1 MKSMTGFGNAIREKK
16 NYQLEIEIKSVNQ
29 RFLDIQIRSPKVLG
43 FVENELRQLIKTK
56 LSRGRVDVFI
66 NLTYLGEQDKKV
78 TINWQL
84 IDTLYTQMT
93 TGIKER
99 YGEANALSI
108 GKLIERF
115 ALNEEFVTIAE
126 ATEEDQ
132 ELLAQL
138 AKETMQTALR
148 SIEESRSI
156 EGQAMANVLLQQ
168 TAELKQNIAGLA
180 NFVEIYEQEFQT
192 RYQEKLEAFLGAE
205 VERDRLLTEIAILL
219 ERGDI
224 HEEIDRLII
233 HTQKLEELLEA
244 DYPMGRELDFL
255 LQEMNHEINTIGSKS
270 SAIEIKNHVVQSKT
284 ILEKYVSKSKILNK
298 CPACLIDDLSVRQAY
313 FRRGYSCSRRLFIF

>member
-1 MKSMTGFGNAIREKK
+1 MKSMTGFGSAIREKK

-29 RFLDIQIRSPKVLG
+29 RFLDIQVRSPKVLG

-66 NLTYLGEQDKKV
+66 NLSYLGEQDKKV

-84 IDTLYTQMT
+84 IDTLYAQMT
-93 TGIKER
+93 AGIEER
-99 YGEANALSI
+99 YGESNALSI

-126 ATEEDQ
+126 STEEDQ
-132 ELLAQL
+132 EVLAQL
-138 AKETMQTALR
+138 AKETLQTALR

-156 EGQAMANVLLQQ
+156 EGQALARVLLQQ
-168 TAELKQNIAGLA
+168 TKELKKNIAGLA
-180 NFVEIYEQEFQT
+180 SFVEIYEQEFQT

-205 VERDRLLTEIAILL
+205 VERERLLTEIAILL

-224 HEEIDRLII
+224 HEEIDRLVI

-244 DYPMGRELDFL
+244 DYPIGRELDFL
-255 LQEMNHEINTIGSKS
+255 LQEMNREINTIGSKS

-284 ILEKYVSKSKILNK
+284 ILEKIREQIQN
-298 CPACLIDDLSVRQAY
+298 IE
-313 FRRGYSCSRRLFIF
+313 

>member
-168 TAELKQNIAGLA
+168 TAELKQNIVGLT

-233 HTQKLEELLEA
+233 HAQKLEELLEA
-244 DYPMGRELDFL
+244 DYPIGRELDFL
-255 LQEMNHEINTIGSKS
+255 LQEMNREINTIGSKS

-284 ILEKYVSKSKILNK
+284 ILEKIREQIQN
-298 CPACLIDDLSVRQAY
+298 IE
-313 FRRGYSCSRRLFIF
+313 

>member
-29 RFLDIQIRSPKVLG
+29 WFLDIQIRSPKVLG

-156 EGQAMANVLLQQ
+156 EGQALANVLLQQ
-168 TAELKQNIAGLA
+168 AAELKQNIAGLA
-180 NFVEIYEQEFQT
+180 SFVEIYEQEFQT

-244 DYPMGRELDFL
+244 DYPIGRELDFL
-255 LQEMNHEINTIGSKS
+255 LQEMNREINTIGSKS

-284 ILEKYVSKSKILNK
+284 ILEKIREQIQN
-298 CPACLIDDLSVRQAY
+298 IE
-313 FRRGYSCSRRLFIF
+313 

>member
-93 TGIKER
+93 TGIKEK

-156 EGQAMANVLLQQ
+156 EGQALANVLLQQ

-180 NFVEIYEQEFQT
+180 SFVEIYEQEFQT

-244 DYPMGRELDFL
+244 DYPIGRELDFL
-255 LQEMNHEINTIGSKS
+255 LQEMNREINTIGSKS

-284 ILEKYVSKSKILNK
+284 ILEKIREQIQN
-298 CPACLIDDLSVRQAY
+298 IE
-313 FRRGYSCSRRLFIF
+313 

>member
-156 EGQAMANVLLQQ
+156 EGQALANVLLQQ
-168 TAELKQNIAGLA
+168 TAELKQNIVGLT

-233 HTQKLEELLEA
+233 HAQKLEELLEA
-244 DYPMGRELDFL
+244 DYPIGRELDFL
-255 LQEMNHEINTIGSKS
+255 LQEMNREINTIGSKS

-284 ILEKYVSKSKILNK
+284 ILEKIREQIQN
-298 CPACLIDDLSVRQAY
+298 IE
-313 FRRGYSCSRRLFIF
+313 

>member
-78 TINWQL
+78 MINWQL

-255 LQEMNHEINTIGSKS
+255 LQEMNREINTIGSKS

-284 ILEKYVSKSKILNK
+284 ILEKIREQIQN
-298 CPACLIDDLSVRQAY
+298 IE
-313 FRRGYSCSRRLFIF
+313 

>member
-156 EGQAMANVLLQQ
+156 EGQALANVLLQQ

-180 NFVEIYEQEFQT
+180 SFVEIYEQEFQT

-244 DYPMGRELDFL
+244 DYPIGRELDFL
-255 LQEMNHEINTIGSKS
+255 LQEMNREINTVGSKS

-284 ILEKYVSKSKILNK
+284 ILEKIREQIQN
-298 CPACLIDDLSVRQAY
+298 IE
-313 FRRGYSCSRRLFIF
+313 

>member
-29 RFLDIQIRSPKVLG
+29 RFLDIHIRSPKVLG

-255 LQEMNHEINTIGSKS
+255 LQEMNREINTIGSKS

-284 ILEKYVSKSKILNK
+284 ILEKIREQIQN
-298 CPACLIDDLSVRQAY
+298 IE
-313 FRRGYSCSRRLFIF
+313 

>member
-84 IDTLYTQMT
+84 IDMLYTQMT

-168 TAELKQNIAGLA
+168 TAELKQNITGLA

-244 DYPMGRELDFL
+244 DYPIGRELDFL
-255 LQEMNHEINTIGSKS
+255 LQEMNREINTIGSKS

-284 ILEKYVSKSKILNK
+284 ILEKIREQIQN
-298 CPACLIDDLSVRQAY
+298 IE
-313 FRRGYSCSRRLFIF
+313 

>member
-1 MKSMTGFGNAIREKK
+1 MTGFGNAIREKK

-168 TAELKQNIAGLA
+168 TAELKQNITGLA

-244 DYPMGRELDFL
+244 DYPIGRELDFL
-255 LQEMNHEINTIGSKS
+255 LQEMNREINTIGSKS

-284 ILEKYVSKSKILNK
+284 ILEKIREQIQN
-298 CPACLIDDLSVRQAY
+298 IE
-313 FRRGYSCSRRLFIF
+313 

>member
-1 MKSMTGFGNAIREKK
+1 M
-16 NYQLEIEIKSVNQ
+16 
-29 RFLDIQIRSPKVLG
+29 
-43 FVENELRQLIKTK
+43 RQLIKTK

-168 TAELKQNIAGLA
+168 TAELKQNITGLA

-244 DYPMGRELDFL
+244 DYPIGRELDFL
-255 LQEMNHEINTIGSKS
+255 LQEMNREINTIGSKS

-284 ILEKYVSKSKILNK
+284 ILEKIREQIQN
-298 CPACLIDDLSVRQAY
+298 IE
-313 FRRGYSCSRRLFIF
+313 

>member
-168 TAELKQNIAGLA
+168 TAELKQNITGLA

-244 DYPMGRELDFL
+244 DYPIGRELDFL
-255 LQEMNHEINTIGSKS
+255 LQEMNREINTIGSKS

-284 ILEKYVSKSKILNK
+284 ILEKIREQIQN
-298 CPACLIDDLSVRQAY
+298 IE
-313 FRRGYSCSRRLFIF
+313 

>member
-93 TGIKER
+93 TGIKEK

-244 DYPMGRELDFL
+244 DYPIGRELDFL
-255 LQEMNHEINTIGSKS
+255 LQEMNREINTIGSKS

-284 ILEKYVSKSKILNK
+284 ILEKIREQIQN
-298 CPACLIDDLSVRQAY
+298 IE
-313 FRRGYSCSRRLFIF
+313 

>member
-156 EGQAMANVLLQQ
+156 EGQALANVLLQQ
-168 TAELKQNIAGLA
+168 TAELKQNIAGLT

-244 DYPMGRELDFL
+244 DYPIGRELDFL
-255 LQEMNHEINTIGSKS
+255 LQEMNREINTIGSKS
-270 SAIEIKNHVVQSKT
+270 SAIEIKNHVVRSKT
-284 ILEKYVSKSKILNK
+284 ILEKIREQIQN
-298 CPACLIDDLSVRQAY
+298 IE
-313 FRRGYSCSRRLFIF
+313 

>member
-99 YGEANALSI
+99 YGEANALLI

-156 EGQAMANVLLQQ
+156 EGQALANVLLQQ
-168 TAELKQNIAGLA
+168 AAELKQNIAGLA
-180 NFVEIYEQEFQT
+180 SFVEIYEQEFQT

-244 DYPMGRELDFL
+244 DYPIGRELDFL
-255 LQEMNHEINTIGSKS
+255 LQEMNREINTIGSKS

-284 ILEKYVSKSKILNK
+284 ILEKIREQIQN
-298 CPACLIDDLSVRQAY
+298 IE
-313 FRRGYSCSRRLFIF
+313 

>member
-132 ELLAQL
+132 DLLAQL

-156 EGQAMANVLLQQ
+156 EGQALANVLLQQ
-168 TAELKQNIAGLA
+168 TAELKQNIAGLT

-255 LQEMNHEINTIGSKS
+255 LQEMNREINTIGSKS

-284 ILEKYVSKSKILNK
+284 ILEKIREQIQN
-298 CPACLIDDLSVRQAY
+298 IE
-313 FRRGYSCSRRLFIF
+313 

>member
-93 TGIKER
+93 TGIKEK

-156 EGQAMANVLLQQ
+156 EGQALANVLLQQ
-168 TAELKQNIAGLA
+168 AAELKQNIAGLA
-180 NFVEIYEQEFQT
+180 SFVEIYEQEFQT

-244 DYPMGRELDFL
+244 DYPIGRELDFL
-255 LQEMNHEINTIGSKS
+255 LQEMNREINTIGSKS

-284 ILEKYVSKSKILNK
+284 ILEKIREQIQN
-298 CPACLIDDLSVRQAY
+298 IE
-313 FRRGYSCSRRLFIF
+313 

>member
-156 EGQAMANVLLQQ
+156 EGQALANVLLQQ
-168 TAELKQNIAGLA
+168 TAELKQNIAGLT

-244 DYPMGRELDFL
+244 DYPIGRELDFL
-255 LQEMNHEINTIGSKS
+255 LQEMNREINTIGSKS
-270 SAIEIKNHVVQSKT
+270 SAIEIKNHVVQFKT
-284 ILEKYVSKSKILNK
+284 ILEKIREQIQN
-298 CPACLIDDLSVRQAY
+298 IE
-313 FRRGYSCSRRLFIF
+313 

>member
-1 MKSMTGFGNAIREKK
+1 MKSMTGFGSAIREKK

-29 RFLDIQIRSPKVLG
+29 RFLDIQVRSPKVLG

-66 NLTYLGEQDKKV
+66 NLSYLGEQEKKV

-84 IDTLYTQMT
+84 IDTLYAQMT
-93 TGIKER
+93 AGIEER
-99 YGEANALSI
+99 YGESNALSI

-126 ATEEDQ
+126 STEEDQ
-132 ELLAQL
+132 EVLAQL
-138 AKETMQTALR
+138 AKETLQTALR

-156 EGQAMANVLLQQ
+156 EGQALARVLLQQ
-168 TAELKQNIAGLA
+168 TKELKKNIAGLA
-180 NFVEIYEQEFQT
+180 SFVEIYEQEFQT

-205 VERDRLLTEIAILL
+205 VERERLLTEIAILL

-224 HEEIDRLII
+224 HEEIDRLVI

-244 DYPMGRELDFL
+244 DYPIGRELDFL
-255 LQEMNHEINTIGSKS
+255 LQEMNREINTIGSKS

-284 ILEKYVSKSKILNK
+284 ILEKIREQIQN
-298 CPACLIDDLSVRQAY
+298 IE
-313 FRRGYSCSRRLFIF
+313 

>member
-156 EGQAMANVLLQQ
+156 EGQALANVLLQQ
-168 TAELKQNIAGLA
+168 TAELKQNIAGLT

-244 DYPMGRELDFL
+244 DYPIGRELDFL
-255 LQEMNHEINTIGSKS
+255 LQEMNREINTIGSKS

-284 ILEKYVSKSKILNK
+284 ILEKIREQIQN
-298 CPACLIDDLSVRQAY
+298 IE
-313 FRRGYSCSRRLFIF
+313 

>member
-1 MKSMTGFGNAIREKK
+1 
-16 NYQLEIEIKSVNQ
+16 
-29 RFLDIQIRSPKVLG
+29 
-43 FVENELRQLIKTK
+43 
-56 LSRGRVDVFI
+56 
-66 NLTYLGEQDKKV
+66 V

-244 DYPMGRELDFL
+244 DYPIGRELDFL
-255 LQEMNHEINTIGSKS
+255 LQEMNREINTIGSKS

-284 ILEKYVSKSKILNK
+284 ILEKIREQIQN
-298 CPACLIDDLSVRQAY
+298 IE
-313 FRRGYSCSRRLFIF
+313 

>member
-1 MKSMTGFGNAIREKK
+1 MKSMTGFGNTIREKK

-244 DYPMGRELDFL
+244 DYPIGRELDFL
-255 LQEMNHEINTIGSKS
+255 LQEMNREINTIGSKS

-284 ILEKYVSKSKILNK
+284 ILEKIREQIQN
-298 CPACLIDDLSVRQAY
+298 IE
-313 FRRGYSCSRRLFIF
+313 

>member
-93 TGIKER
+93 TGIKEK

-156 EGQAMANVLLQQ
+156 EGQALANVLLQQ

-180 NFVEIYEQEFQT
+180 SFVEIYEQEFQT
-192 RYQEKLEAFLGAE
+192 RYQEKLEAFLGTE

-244 DYPMGRELDFL
+244 DYPIGRELDFL
-255 LQEMNHEINTIGSKS
+255 LQEMNREINTIGSKS

-284 ILEKYVSKSKILNK
+284 ILEKIREQIQN
-298 CPACLIDDLSVRQAY
+298 IE
-313 FRRGYSCSRRLFIF
+313 

>member
-93 TGIKER
+93 TGIKEK

-132 ELLAQL
+132 DLLAQL

-156 EGQAMANVLLQQ
+156 EGQALANVLLQQ

-244 DYPMGRELDFL
+244 DYPIGRELDFL
-255 LQEMNHEINTIGSKS
+255 LQEMNREINTIGSKS

-284 ILEKYVSKSKILNK
+284 ILEKIREQIQN
-298 CPACLIDDLSVRQAY
+298 IE
-313 FRRGYSCSRRLFIF
+313 